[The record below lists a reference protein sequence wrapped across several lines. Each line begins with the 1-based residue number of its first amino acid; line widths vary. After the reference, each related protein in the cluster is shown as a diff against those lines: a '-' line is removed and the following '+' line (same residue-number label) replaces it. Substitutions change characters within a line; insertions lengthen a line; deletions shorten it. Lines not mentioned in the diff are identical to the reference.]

1 MFYYLY
7 KITNLLNNKIYV
19 GVHKTKDMNDGYM
32 GSGKVISIAIK
43 KYGVD
48 NFRKD
53 ILETFQD
60 QKSMYDREK
69 EYITEEFL
77 SRKDVYNIRRGGHG
91 GFDHINKI
99 ATKEDKVKA
108 GMLGY
113 HASKLS
119 KNRHV
124 FTKQD
129 SIKGIESFANKR
141 KNDPQFNEK
150 WLESNR
156 KSREL
161 ANSEESNKKRKET
174 LSKISHQQGE
184 RNSQYGTC
192 WVYNEKGNKKIKK
205 TELDTY
211 LELGYNK
218 GRTYNL

>member
-7 KITNLLNNKIYV
+7 RITNLLNDKIYI
-19 GVHKTKDMNDGYM
+19 GVHKTNDMNDGYM
-32 GSGKVISIAIK
+32 GSGKIINMAIK
-43 KYGVD
+43 RYGID

-53 ILETFQD
+53 ILEIFQD
-60 QKSMYDREK
+60 QKSMYEREK

-99 ATKEDKVKA
+99 ATKEDKAKA

-113 HASKLS
+113 HASVLS

-129 SIKGIESFANKR
+129 CIKGNEAFANKR
-141 KNDPQFNEK
+141 KTDSKFNEQ

-174 LSKISHQQGE
+174 LSKISHQQGL

-192 WVYNEKGNKKIKK
+192 WIYNEDGNKKIKK
-205 TELDTY
+205 NELDAY
-211 LELGYNK
+211 LKLGYNK
-218 GRTYNL
+218 GRKN